1 MASHDGPRGSAR
13 RRRPWALIAASLL
26 LALLSTILWAKW
38 RDSRTRAERL
48 QAELRQVYAEAEAL
62 RTEAT
67 RAKEHIAQLERELR
81 ARPAPAAP
89 NDTKA
94 AKPKTTR

>member
-1 MASHDGPRGSAR
+1 MASHDVPRGTAR

-38 RDSRTRAERL
+38 RDSRTRAERF

-67 RAKEHIAQLERELR
+67 RAKERIARLEQELR

-89 NDTKA
+89 KDANTT
-94 AKPKTTR
+94 KPKTTR